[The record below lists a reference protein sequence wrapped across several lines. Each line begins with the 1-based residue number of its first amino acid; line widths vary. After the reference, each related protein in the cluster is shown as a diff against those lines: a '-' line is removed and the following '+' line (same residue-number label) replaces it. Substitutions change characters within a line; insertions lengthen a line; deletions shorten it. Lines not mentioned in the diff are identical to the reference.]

1 MRVFLISKNQTSV
14 EVSSIFC
21 ISIHESVESVADT
34 LLTTSTNIFHIRA
47 LRGVDA
53 LPDLTDR
60 LHEAGLYK
68 QSEATF
74 IIRVVF
80 KE

>member
-68 QSEATF
+68 QSEAKF
-74 IIRVVF
+74 LIRVVF
-80 KE
+80 EE

>member
-1 MRVFLISKNQTSV
+1 MISKNQTSV

-21 ISIHESVESVADT
+21 ISIHESVESVESVADT